1 MNDNSNITRTQSP
14 SLPAPSD
21 SDGETT
27 DAPRILL
34 NPSIDIYETAEGLV
48 LYADL
53 PGVNSEGLDLQVQ
66 DNRLA
71 LFGRVEN
78 TMEPMEAVHQEYQIG
93 DYLRSFILSDE
104 VDHENISARL
114 NNGVLR
120 VELPRT
126 ARTEPRR
133 IEISTD

>member
-1 MNDNSNITRTQSP
+1 MNNSDQTVRPT
-14 SLPAPSD
+14 APELQVTSECVD
-21 SDGETT
+21 DGV
-27 DAPRILL
+27 PRMLF

-53 PGVNSEGLDLQVQ
+53 PGVTNEGLDLQIQ

-71 LFGRVEN
+71 LFGRVRN
-78 TMEPMEAVHQEYQIG
+78 NHDGRAVLHEEYKVG
-93 DYLRSFILSDE
+93 DFLRSFILSDE

-126 ARTEPRR
+126 QRSEPRR
-133 IEISTD
+133 IQVSTE